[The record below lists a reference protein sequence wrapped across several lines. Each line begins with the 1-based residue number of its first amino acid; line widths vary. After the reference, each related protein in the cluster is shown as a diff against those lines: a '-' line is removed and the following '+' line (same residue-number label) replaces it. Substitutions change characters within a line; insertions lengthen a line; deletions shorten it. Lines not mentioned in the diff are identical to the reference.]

1 MYEILASGYQM
12 SSKITMGVSK
22 GLPQEKDRAVRLII
36 AFTGENPSKLAKMS
50 MDQLL
55 DILSYILKCE
65 KNKVASLLREHDQN
79 IEIDDVG
86 VKALWHL
93 VSKGVVKPKKSKFA
107 TLTNEVYDQLK
118 FLMSSL
124 VRSALFRAENQAGP
138 ATSVVNGYS
147 NTKQRPV
154 IRNASN
160 LYTHHVNTVTIE
172 KLRAAN
178 TNELGTRNANQ

>member
-1 MYEILASGYQM
+1 M

-22 GLPQEKDRAVRLII
+22 GLPQEKDRAIRLIA
-36 AFTGENPSKLAKMS
+36 AFTGQNPSKLAKMH
-50 MDQLL
+50 MDELL
-55 DILSYILKCE
+55 DILAYVLKCE
-65 KNKVASLLREHDQN
+65 KTKIASLLREHDQN
-79 IEIDDVG
+79 TEIDDVA

-93 VSKGVVKPKKSKFA
+93 VSKGVVKQKKSPFA
-107 TLTNEVYDQLK
+107 TLTKDVYEQLK

-138 ATSVVNGYS
+138 ASSVINGYN
-147 NTKQRPV
+147 NTRPRPV

-178 TNELGTRNANQ
+178 ANDLGTRNASH